1 MTNGPIVIVGGGV
14 VGASVAWHLASR
26 GWHDVV
32 IVDRAAG
39 PGEGSTGRATGGYRA
54 QYGTPINVRLS
65 LLAREKLRRFPDE
78 VGADPGY
85 LPAGYLWI
93 AATEWELAELRR
105 GLPVQHAAGLSE
117 SREVDPSE
125 ILQINPA
132 LAPAEIVGGTWC
144 PTDGFI
150 RPLSILAGYLADA
163 RRRGVRTMWETEIVG
178 FERTGSPGDARISAV
193 RTTRG
198 TIEAGAVVNAAG
210 PWAGKIAALAGVP
223 LQIEPLRRCIVPTMP
238 CDVLPA
244 GMPMTIFAGDGFHLR
259 VRDGRVLL
267 AWPTPGSTTDRFDC
281 RVESGWIDDVAA
293 KAASRVPV
301 LAGVPLDRSGA
312 WGGLYEISPD
322 KHAILGP
329 APECGN
335 FYFINGS
342 SGHGVMH
349 APALGHLLA
358 EIITDGRA
366 TTLDTAP
373 LRPSRFADGEPNP
386 VSGLL

>member
-1 MTNGPIVIVGGGV
+1 MDGPIVIVGGGV
-14 VGASVAWHLASR
+14 VGASVAWHLAAR
-26 GWHDVV
+26 GWRDIV
-32 IVDRAAG
+32 IVDRGAG

-54 QYGTPINVRLS
+54 QYGTAINVRLS

-85 LPAGYLWI
+85 LPAGYLWV
-93 AATEWELAELRR
+93 AGTEWELAELRR
-105 GLPVQHAAGLSE
+105 GLPIQHAAGLLE
-117 SREVDPSE
+117 SREVDAAE
-125 ILQINPA
+125 VRELNPA
-132 LAPAEIVGGTWC
+132 LSPHGIAGGAWC

-150 RPLSILAGYLADA
+150 RPLSMLAGYLADA
-163 RRRGVRTMWETEIVG
+163 RRRGARTIWETEVTG
-178 FERTGSPGDARISAV
+178 FERKGAPGAARIAAV
-193 RTTRG
+193 QTTRG
-198 TIEAGAVVNAAG
+198 RIEAGAVVNAAG
-210 PWAGKIAALAGVP
+210 AWAAGVAALAGVP
-223 LQIEPLRRCIVPTMP
+223 LPIEPLRRCIVPTMP
-238 CDVLPA
+238 CDLLPS

-267 AWPTPGSTTDRFDC
+267 AWPTPGSASDAYDC
-281 RVESGWIDDVAA
+281 RVESAWIDEVAA
-293 KAASRVPV
+293 KAAARVPI

-312 WGGLYEISPD
+312 WGGLYEVSPD

-358 EIITDGRA
+358 EIIIDGRA
-366 TTLDTAP
+366 TTLDATP
-373 LRPSRFADGEPNP
+373 LRPSRFAEGEPNP